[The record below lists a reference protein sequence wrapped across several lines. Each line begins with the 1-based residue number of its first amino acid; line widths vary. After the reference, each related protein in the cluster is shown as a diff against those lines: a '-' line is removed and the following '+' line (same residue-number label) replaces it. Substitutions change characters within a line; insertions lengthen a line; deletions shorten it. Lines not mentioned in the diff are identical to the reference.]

1 MSFSLS
7 CPRELALRKGLT
19 GGKLSF
25 RFFSLSRSVLV
36 TRSRSKMGNAVLAA
50 CDNASRLIF
59 QNSNDSDAKKF
70 DKAHPRK
77 THSRDLSWPLFRCI
91 RLEENSW
98 TPFLFLLNYLS
109 YLTRKFLF
117 VALLKGME
125 EWFDSSRT
133 PAHVLFIKVKI
144 ITSSNFVL
152 LYGHF
157 CSKICQYF
165 ILRFFS
171 SNP

>member
-7 CPRELALRKGLT
+7 CPRELALLRGLT

-59 QNSNDSDAKKF
+59 QNLNDSDAKKF
-70 DKAHPRK
+70 DKRHPRK
-77 THSRDLSWPLFRCI
+77 THSRDLNWPLFRCI
-91 RLEENSW
+91 CLEENSW
-98 TPFLFLLNYLS
+98 TPFFLLNYLS

-144 ITSSNFVL
+144 ITSSNFVF

-157 CSKICQYF
+157 CLKIWQYF
-165 ILRFFS
+165 ISRFFS
-171 SNP
+171 SCP